1 MGCLTLSRSFS
12 QSTSHNFAAGGPGG
26 NPAALETPQGN
37 NDKAVVNPMAA
48 IASLLGISA
57 CNFSPLAWHLTAHTC
72 CLDVEVDEP
81 TFLNDDGHAQ
91 IAGPANKIQIK
102 RDDSHVAFGVELCCC
117 FTSKLLYF
125 YM

>member
-26 NPAALETPQGN
+26 NPAALETSEGN

-72 CLDVEVDEP
+72 CLDVEVDKP

-91 IAGPANKIQIK
+91 IAGPANKIQMK
-102 RDDSHVAFGVELCCC
+102 RDH
-117 FTSKLLYF
+117 
-125 YM
+125 